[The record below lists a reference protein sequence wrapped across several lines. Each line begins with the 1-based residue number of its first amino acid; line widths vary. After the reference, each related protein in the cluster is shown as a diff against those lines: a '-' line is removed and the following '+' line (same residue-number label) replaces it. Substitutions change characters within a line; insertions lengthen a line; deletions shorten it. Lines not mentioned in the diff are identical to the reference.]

1 MSYKIVTDSSSDLVF
16 PEDLGLTDTDPDF
29 ASVPLTIVAGDR
41 QFVDDA
47 NVDVEE
53 MVAFLRTYH
62 GRSSTA
68 CPSMGEW
75 LASFGDA
82 EYVIGTSITGK
93 LSASHDAAMMAKE
106 AYEAEHPG
114 RRVFILDSLSTGPE
128 MRLLAEKARDLIR
141 LGTPFDDIVSELT
154 SYHERT
160 HIVFALQSL
169 TNLANN
175 GRVNPAVAK
184 VAGLLGV
191 RAVGRASA
199 EGELDVFAKCRGEK
213 KTLGAIAD
221 EMERNGFKKGRA
233 HIAYV
238 VDDEPARALAA
249 LLEER
254 FPAARIDIYPTRA
267 LCSFY
272 GERGGLLVGYEGD

>member
-16 PEDLGLTDTDPDF
+16 PEDLGIDGADPGF
-29 ASVPLTIVAGDR
+29 ASVPLTIVAGER

-47 NVDVEE
+47 NIDVEE
-53 MVAFLRTYH
+53 MVEFLSTYR

-75 LASFGDA
+75 LAAFGDA
-82 EYVIGTSITGK
+82 DYVVGTSITGK

-106 AYEAEHPG
+106 AYEAAHPG

-128 MRLLAEKARDLIR
+128 MRLIAEKARDLIR
-141 LGTPFDDIVSELT
+141 RGTSFDDIVSEIT
-154 SYHERT
+154 AYHERT
-160 HIVFALQSL
+160 HIAFALQSL

-213 KTLGAIAD
+213 KTLATIAD
-221 EMERNGFKKGRA
+221 EMERCGFSDGRA

-238 VDDEPARALAA
+238 VDAEPAVALKA
-249 LLEER
+249 LLEKR
-254 FPAARIDIYPTRA
+254 FPAARIDMHPTRA

-272 GERGGLLVGYEGD
+272 GERGGLIVGYEGA